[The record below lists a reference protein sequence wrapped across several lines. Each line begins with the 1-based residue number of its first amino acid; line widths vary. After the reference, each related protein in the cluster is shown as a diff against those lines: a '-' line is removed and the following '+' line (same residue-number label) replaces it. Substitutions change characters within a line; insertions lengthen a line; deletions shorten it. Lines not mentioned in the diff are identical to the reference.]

1 MLEHLSVFGTSL
13 GAHLMVYATGR
24 PMNYLEVKE
33 IEKLVDQNLAA
44 GEGFRDL
51 LIDLIASPVFVAK

>member
-1 MLEHLSVFGTSL
+1 
-13 GAHLMVYATGR
+13 
-24 PMNYLEVKE
+24 MNYLETKE